1 MPELVGVLAVND
13 GLQKASRLEF
23 EGDMVGPEAFAV
35 DQNGTYHTHVP
46 SRSMLATL
54 LTLVSALI
62 SFYYYVINVIND

>member
-35 DQNGTYHTHVP
+35 DQNGTYHSHTPV
-46 SRSMLATL
+46 RTTL

-62 SFYYYVINVIND
+62 SFYYYVISVINN